1 MKKQILDEANAT
13 GGKLGTI
20 ISREARARAA
30 YKEMQ
35 SRRREQEKADRQRL
49 GELIGAAILADLES
63 TGRDSRD
70 AQRAYVCDVLDRYI
84 NTESSRAFIRSKG
97 MLPMNAQKLKGHT
110 SPDREDGSGS
120 HRT

>member
-1 MKKQILDEANAT
+1 MKKRILDESNAT

-20 ISREARARAA
+20 MNREARARAA

-49 GELIGAAILADLES
+49 GELIGAAVLADLES
-63 TGRDSRD
+63 TGRGSCD

-84 NTESSRAFIRSKG
+84 QTESSRAFIRSKG
-97 MLPMNAQKLKGHT
+97 MLPVNGQKAKGNN
-110 SPDREDGSGS
+110 SSDREDWSE
-120 HRT
+120 R